1 MLRRSSAD
9 RPRKDLGGVEDM
21 FIGLLERVVGI
32 AVRMR
37 MTDVFKRNVDWDTQK
52 RGCDFVI
59 SD

>member
-1 MLRRSSAD
+1 
-9 RPRKDLGGVEDM
+9 LGGVEDK
-21 FIGLLERVVGI
+21 FIGVLERVVGI